1 VSLVSL
7 VGSALGAPIRAL
19 SRVLAGLVFV
29 LVLAG
34 LPAAAATDWGRAM
47 VEATIARHPDP
58 ATLSGWNYPFGLY
71 LHGQYLV
78 FRRTGEARYLR
89 YIEGW
94 PDSHI
99 DAHDQIDRPLDTLD
113 SHMPGLLLL
122 DLYRETGE
130 PKYARAAQSVRRSL
144 DGHPRTNDGG
154 YWHTAQLAGQLWAD
168 GTFMVVPFLVE
179 YGRIFP
185 DRSESTDEAVR
196 QLLIYARHLQDPR
209 TGLLWHAYDETGR
222 APWLPPGTS
231 HSPEF
236 WCRAVGWY
244 GLALIHALDGVEEHP
259 RRPDLLSI
267 LQRLV
272 AGLERYQD
280 RDSGLWFQV
289 MDKGEMPGNWT
300 ETSCSAMHTYV
311 ISRAVERGYVPARY
325 AAAAARGYQGVLSRV
340 SLDAEGRTDLDGT
353 CVGTGVGDL
362 ASYLARP
369 RLRNDLH
376 GLGAFLL
383 MYEQVRDRL

>member
-1 VSLVSL
+1 VSRGFRPVLHTSVRSL
-7 VGSALGAPIRAL
+7 NH
-19 SRVLAGLVFV
+19 VLAA
-29 LVLAG
+29 LVLASVLAC

-47 VEATIARHPDP
+47 VETTMARHPDP
-58 ATLSGWNYPFGLY
+58 VTLGGWNYPLGLY

-78 FRRTGEARYLR
+78 FRRTGETRYLR
-89 YIEGW
+89 YIENW
-94 PDSHI
+94 ADSHI
-99 DAHDQIDRPLDTLD
+99 DADDQIDRPLDTLD
-113 SHMPGLLLL
+113 NHMPGLLLL
-122 DLYRETGE
+122 DLYRETGG
-130 PKYARAAQSVRRSL
+130 PRYARAARSVRQSL
-144 DGHPRTNDGG
+144 DRHPRTSDGG
-154 YWHTAQLAGQLWAD
+154 FWHTVLLEGQLWAD
-168 GTFMVVPFLVE
+168 GAFMIVPFLVE
-179 YGRIFP
+179 YGRTFP
-185 DRSESTDEAVR
+185 DRGDSADEAVR
-196 QLLIYARHLQDPR
+196 QLLVYARHLQDPR

-222 APWLPPGTS
+222 APWIAPGTS

-244 GLALIHALDGVEEHP
+244 GLALIQALDGVEEHP